1 MVSAVLD
8 QLKTVQQYNIKKWS
22 VALRANTKLSDF
34 FKNNKENNQSNN
46 YYQSIK
52 QVIRRNNQCNT

>member
-8 QLKTVQQYNIKKWS
+8 HLKTVQQYNIKMVSSSESQYKT
-22 VALRANTKLSDF
+22 VGF
-34 FKNNKENNQSNN
+34 VKNNKENNQSNN

-52 QVIRRNNQCNT
+52 QVIRRDNQCNT